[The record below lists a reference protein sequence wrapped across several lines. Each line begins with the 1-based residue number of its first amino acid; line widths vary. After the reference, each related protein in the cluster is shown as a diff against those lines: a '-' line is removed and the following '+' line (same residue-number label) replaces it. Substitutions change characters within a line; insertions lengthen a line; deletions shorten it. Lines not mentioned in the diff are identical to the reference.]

1 MTAPSS
7 KLFRNSGEPLAED
20 VDMLARRCLLK
31 ALYGESWLFAEPE
44 RPNAIDMLF
53 LPLFEAPGDA
63 GTAME
68 GEVDVVEDE
77 LAKARGFSIS
87 TKDFLLLEG
96 DGGAPALFESSMLFR
111 LGLEPVGVARSSTFN
126 LSGNSRIVEGLDR
139 SMSSGRNGQ
148 KSVYSQ

>member
-7 KLFRNSGEPLAED
+7 KLFRNSGVPLAED

-31 ALYGESWLFAEPE
+31 ALYGESWLLAEPE

-53 LPLFEAPGDA
+53 LPLFGAPGDE

-68 GEVDVVEDE
+68 GVVDVVEDE

-87 TKDFLLLEG
+87 TKDFRLREG
-96 DGGAPALFESSMLFR
+96 DGGAPALFESSML
-111 LGLEPVGVARSSTFN
+111 AA
-126 LSGNSRIVEGLDR
+126 
-139 SMSSGRNGQ
+139 
-148 KSVYSQ
+148 